1 MVSVNNIIAPITNSA
16 KNLYKKVP
24 SLSVAK
30 DNVINNV
37 VYIGEKW
44 TSPQQRLVMGATA
57 VLTQPFIDANNK
69 KVDEETR
76 RVSVARTLA
85 KIIVGTAT
93 GFAVRYLCIKGVQY
107 MSHPIDKISKNA
119 SGLSKKVQTLLTP
132 DTSATKITEKALEQ
146 YQFAL
151 GTYLS
156 LGVMLFTNFL
166 VDAPW
171 TKKLTNLFLK
181 IDNQMRGGNKQ

>member
-1 MVSVNNIIAPITNSA
+1 MVSVNKIIAPITNSA
-16 KNLYKKVP
+16 KNLYNKVP
-24 SLSVAK
+24 SVSVAK
-30 DNVINNV
+30 NNVINNV
-37 VYIGEKW
+37 IYVGEKW
-44 TSPQQRLVMGATA
+44 TSPQQRVVMGATA
-57 VLTQPFIDANNK
+57 ILIQPFIDANND
-69 KVDEETR
+69 KVDDETR

-107 MSHPIDKISKNA
+107 TSKPLNKIPQNA
-119 SGLSKKVQTLLTP
+119 SKLSKKIQSLLTP
-132 DTSATKITEKALEQ
+132 DRTIKITDKAMEQ

-171 TKKLTNLFLK
+171 TRKLTNLFLK
-181 IDNQMRGGNKQ
+181 VDEQMRGGKKE